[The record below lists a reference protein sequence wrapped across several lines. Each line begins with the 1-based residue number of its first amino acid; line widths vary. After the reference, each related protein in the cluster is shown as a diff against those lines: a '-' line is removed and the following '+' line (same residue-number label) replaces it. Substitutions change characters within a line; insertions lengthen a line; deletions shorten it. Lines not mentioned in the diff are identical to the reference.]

1 MILEFLDLTG
11 LGALLAQLKEIFGF
25 KSDLNASADL
35 RRQYLLEVDYDK
47 ELAFDIT
54 EIITDEDIDI
64 ILEKNEAVMLT
75 ASGEILV
82 NINDEYI
89 VIERGE

>member
-25 KSDLNASADL
+25 KSDLDASAEL
-35 RRQYLLEVDYDK
+35 RQQYLLEVDYGK
-47 ELAFDIT
+47 ELAFDT
-54 EIITDEDIDI
+54 KEIVDI
-64 ILEKNEAVMLT
+64 ILEKNEALMLT

-89 VIERGE
+89 IIERGE